1 MIDRIKIQNFRSIR
15 DLEIKLGKM
24 NAFIGPN
31 NAGKSN
37 IMRALNLVL
46 GETWPSPRS
55 FDDKDFYRYDKTN
68 PIIIEV
74 YFDKPLSCDK
84 EVYGFRLTYNG
95 DNCEYVPIDS
105 KGSEIIYG
113 SKRTKKVSN
122 EMKEEVSLM
131 YLSLERQASMQVRPS
146 KWTLYGKL
154 LRYLNDQVEQKNK
167 DEFRKVLEGGYKDNL
182 YSKVKSLEEILR
194 EHVKTQT
201 GLEIFLRFSLLDPME
216 ILSNLRPYFKEGE
229 IEYDSED
236 MGAGIQ
242 SALAIAIAIAYAKI
256 VRKPLIIAI
265 EEPELYL
272 HPHGCRHFYRL
283 LKNLTEEGLNE
294 EGLQV
299 IYTTH
304 ERSFINISNYREIH
318 IVRKEN
324 EETRV
329 YSGINLQDKSEFD
342 GIKSS
347 SKFNEYINEVFF
359 AEHVILVEGFSD
371 KIACQIALEKLG
383 LDLDLKNISII
394 ECGGKKEI
402 KPISEILKHFGIKT
416 YVLIDAD
423 AEREISELEKLI
435 GEGNVFKQEPD
446 LEGMLDREKLK
457 SLIISLGME
466 PEKDRKE
473 RLKLTKEQSLKVLP
487 KYFEQNDIPE
497 TYSKLKDRIEG
508 G

>member
-1 MIDRIKIQNFRSIR
+1 
-15 DLEIKLGKM
+15 
-24 NAFIGPN
+24 
-31 NAGKSN
+31 
-37 IMRALNLVL
+37 
-46 GETWPSPRS
+46 
-55 FDDKDFYRYDKTN
+55 
-68 PIIIEV
+68 
-74 YFDKPLSCDK
+74 
-84 EVYGFRLTYNG
+84 
-95 DNCEYVPIDS
+95 
-105 KGSEIIYG
+105 
-113 SKRTKKVSN
+113 
-122 EMKEEVSLM
+122 
-131 YLSLERQASMQVRPS
+131 
-146 KWTLYGKL
+146 
-154 LRYLNDQVEQKNK
+154 
-167 DEFRKVLEGGYKDNL
+167 VLEGGYEKNL

-194 EHVKTQT
+194 EHVKDQT

-216 ILSNLRPYFKEGE
+216 ILSNLRPYFKEGA

-236 MGAGIQ
+236 MGAGTQ
-242 SALAIAIAIAYAKI
+242 SALAVAIARAYAEI

-283 LKNLTEEGLNE
+283 LKNLTE

-329 YSGINLQDKSEFD
+329 YSGISLQDKSEFD
-342 GIKSS
+342 AIKSS

-359 AEHVILVEGFSD
+359 ADHVILVEGFSD

-423 AEREISELEKLI
+423 AEREISELAELI

-446 LEGMLDREKLK
+446 LEGMLNREKLE

-473 RLKLTKEQSLKVLP
+473 RLKLTKEQSLRVLP
-487 KYFEQNDIPE
+487 KYFDENAIPE

-508 G
+508 GKR

>member
-1 MIDRIKIQNFRSIR
+1 
-15 DLEIKLGKM
+15 
-24 NAFIGPN
+24 
-31 NAGKSN
+31 
-37 IMRALNLVL
+37 
-46 GETWPSPRS
+46 
-55 FDDKDFYRYDKTN
+55 
-68 PIIIEV
+68 
-74 YFDKPLSCDK
+74 
-84 EVYGFRLTYNG
+84 
-95 DNCEYVPIDS
+95 
-105 KGSEIIYG
+105 
-113 SKRTKKVSN
+113 
-122 EMKEEVSLM
+122 
-131 YLSLERQASMQVRPS
+131 
-146 KWTLYGKL
+146 
-154 LRYLNDQVEQKNK
+154 
-167 DEFRKVLEGGYKDNL
+167 VLEGGYKDNL

-242 SALAIAIAIAYAKI
+242 SALAVAIAIAYAKI